1 MKKKKAEKEIK
12 KKFLEG
18 MIKANKITGS
28 KIVKVKV
35 K

>member
-1 MKKKKAEKEIK
+1 MKKKKEEKEIK

-18 MIKANKITGS
+18 MLNANKKTGS
-28 KIVKVKV
+28 KVVKVKI